1 MEADAKLQGHILELR
16 AELLQSSE
24 REAALAGELRA
35 ALAQGA
41 ERTAAA
47 DLSRTH
53 EVEAKTQVCVGAIP

>member
-1 MEADAKLQGHILELR
+1 MEADAKLQCQVQELR

-24 REAALAGELRA
+24 REAALAGELHA

-47 DLSRTH
+47 DLRRTR
-53 EVEAKTQVCVGAIP
+53 ELETKAQVCIGAIP